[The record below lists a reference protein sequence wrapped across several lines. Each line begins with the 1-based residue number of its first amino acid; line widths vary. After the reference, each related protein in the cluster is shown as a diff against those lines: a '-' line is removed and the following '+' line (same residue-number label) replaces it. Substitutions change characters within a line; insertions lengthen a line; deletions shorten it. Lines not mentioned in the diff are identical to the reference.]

1 MTVYREPKFTRAD
14 FRQHYFPDPPQPGT
28 ASGGHWL
35 LEDPFG
41 RDLLKVKLLTVD
53 RKSRV
58 PLWSDGRD
66 YDRKLNDMIDV
77 LGLRG
82 LAKPGN
88 RDDALKTAW
97 MLFKLLAIAAFGFF
111 AGRQV

>member
-35 LEDPFG
+35 LEDSFG

-53 RKSRV
+53 RKSKV
-58 PLWSDGRD
+58 PLWSDGRE
-66 YDRKLNDMIDV
+66 YDSKLNDMIDV

-88 RDDALKTAW
+88 RDDALKSAW
-97 MLFKLLAIAAFGFF
+97 MLFRLLAIAAFSFF